1 MLGDFADLIGDE
13 KAIVD
18 NLLYPAGLLTG
29 GEKPVLYAKGNHDN
43 RGEKANDIAKILHCD
58 SFFYRTVIGNFRFTV
73 FDSGEDKTD
82 SFAEYGYA
90 DFDGYRKKQLVSA
103 DFLDYPDGLTD
114 VAIVHN
120 PLYAPDEETRTNFA
134 DFLRDKNVKI
144 CLSGHT
150 HKFTLD
156 YDVYKNGIPS
166 LVCGGTSER
175 NGKKNDDLVYSVL
188 RFSENA
194 VSVKAFSAADGE
206 LRSVN
211 VSLK

>member
-1 MLGDFADLIGDE
+1 M
-13 KAIVD
+13 
-18 NLLYPAGLLTG
+18 LTG

-103 DFLDYPDGLTD
+103 DSLDYPDGLTD
-114 VAIVHN
+114 VVIVHN
-120 PLYAPDEETRTNFA
+120 PLYAPDEETRANFT

-144 CLSGHT
+144 CLSGRT

-166 LVCGGTSER
+166 LVCGGISER